1 MLLNKRIPLSYLLI
15 NIKFALVYVLIVSFS
30 AHFFS
35 KEHQQS
41 LPEMPLAIP
50 AFIGTAISVL
60 LSFKISQSY
69 ERWWEA
75 RKIWGCI
82 VNDSRSLIIQ
92 LQAFVASGNE
102 NEIKKIGFRQIGW
115 CYSLGRSLR
124 GLSPLENMQEFI
136 SAEEL
141 NELKLHVNKPLA
153 MLNLHGK
160 DIKKLKEQLHL
171 DVFAQVQLDSTIV
184 RLCEAQGKA
193 ERIKNTVFPATYRS
207 FLHAIIYLFV
217 VTLSLSF
224 KEIDWYFEVPLL
236 IFISVPFFLLES
248 SAKDMQDPFENRP
261 TDTPVTAIAR
271 NIEINLKQL
280 LRETSIPQP
289 MKPEAFHLS

>member
-1 MLLNKRIPLSYLLI
+1 MLLNKPIPLSYLII
-15 NIKFALVYVLIVSFS
+15 NIRFALMYVLIVSFS

-35 KEHQQS
+35 KENQNN

-75 RKIWGCI
+75 RKVWGNI
-82 VNDSRSLIIQ
+82 VNDSRTFLIQ
-92 LQAFVASGNE
+92 LQSLTASGNE
-102 NEIKKIGFRQIGW
+102 DVIKKIGFRQIGW
-115 CYSLGRSLR
+115 CYSLGQSLR
-124 GLSPLENMQEFI
+124 GLSELDNLKEFI
-136 SAEEL
+136 SQ
-141 NELKLHVNKPLA
+141 NELEDLKNHVNKPLA
-153 MLNLHGK
+153 LLSLHGK
-160 DIKKLKEQLHL
+160 DIKALKEKNQL
-171 DVFAQVQLDSTIV
+171 DIFAQVQLDNTIL

-217 VTLSLSF
+217 ITLSLSF
-224 KEIDWYFEVPLL
+224 KDIAWYFEVPLL

-248 SAKDMQDPFENRP
+248 SAKDMQDPFENNP
-261 TDTPVTAIAR
+261 TDTPVTSIAR
-271 NIEINLKQL
+271 TIEINIKQL
-280 LRETSIPQP
+280 LNEKSIPQP
-289 MKPEAFHLS
+289 IQPEKFYLS